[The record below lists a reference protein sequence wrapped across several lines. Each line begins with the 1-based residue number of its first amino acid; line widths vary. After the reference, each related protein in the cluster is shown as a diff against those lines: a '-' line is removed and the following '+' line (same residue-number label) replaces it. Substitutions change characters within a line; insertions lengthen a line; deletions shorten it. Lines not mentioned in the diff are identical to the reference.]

1 MEEQKEI
8 RKDYLIVRDGRFF
21 KVLHST
27 RWIGGMFT
35 TEGKA
40 QQYIDAVKV
49 NEEQRQFDAELKDIR
64 KETDVNKKMKRY
76 KKLCQTK
83 SSA

>member
-1 MEEQKEI
+1 
-8 RKDYLIVRDGRFF
+8 
-21 KVLHST
+21 
-27 RWIGGMFT
+27 MFT

-83 SSA
+83 SST